1 MKRFYFND
9 LRPLRLP
16 FWITLILA
24 LALPFFK
31 VLERDIWNGEAWSVL
46 VAFVQLIYFGGISL
60 LATLPFAI
68 DFQYRTLPLLLSQ
81 PRSRSHIWRERTV
94 ISFVCI
100 GLCGALQ
107 LLSQFVLFNLF
118 YSLDS
123 DNRHVIW
130 FASSS
135 FRSLFGG
142 DLLLASGFFL
152 ATACSACFWTL

>member
-46 VAFVQLIYFGGISL
+46 VAFIQLVYFGGISL

-68 DFQYRTLPLLLSQ
+68 DFQYRTFPLLLSQ
-81 PRSRSHIWRERTV
+81 PRSRSTIWRERTIIAWLCV
-94 ISFVCI
+94 GVCA
-100 GLCGALQ
+100 ALQ
-107 LLSQFVLFNLF
+107 FVTELIVFNVAGA
-118 YSLDS
+118 YIS
-123 DNRHVIW
+123 DR
-130 FASSS
+130 
-135 FRSLFGG
+135 
-142 DLLLASGFFL
+142 
-152 ATACSACFWTL
+152 